1 MEETTVDRTDP
12 VLSRAEAWHQS
23 TLETLLDGCSWQYFL
38 TYIAQAEAAPKAS
51 STAGIAY
58 HLAIEMHEKARL
70 AGDPEGLPLKEM
82 LTIAETEVRGTLDEK
97 DVVDAAKAAVRNW
110 YSKPMKDGEPA
121 HREWLMQHTPV
132 AIEPYFRTPLVEGA
146 KPIAGWIDGVYRN
159 TDTGRLMLIDHKT
172 AKSLS
177 RWGYDGNEHRH
188 QATLYSVAL
197 ALTEELDYM
206 PEMVYLVSR
215 TSAGRGSSFEPARR
229 VQVQPDLLDVAE
241 LGDRVRKAEDIVA
254 RQEFVRRPE
263 WVLCDERWC
272 PFYERCM
279 GTGELAGTVQQV
291 LSLQGGQYITDHKE
305 VTA

>member
-1 MEETTVDRTDP
+1 VTGVDRTDP
-12 VLSRAEAWHQS
+12 VLSRASAWHQS

-38 TYIAQAEAAPKAS
+38 TYVAQAEAAPKAS

-58 HLAIEMHEKARL
+58 HLAIEMHERARQDG
-70 AGDPEGLPLKEM
+70 AEEGLPLKEM
-82 LTIAETEVRGTLDEK
+82 LAIAEKEVRDTMDEK
-97 DVVDAAKAAVRNW
+97 DVVDAAKAALRNW
-110 YSKPMKDGEPA
+110 YAKPMKDGELP
-121 HREWLMQHTPV
+121 HREWLMQHEPV

-159 TDTGRLMLIDHKT
+159 TDSKKLMLIDHKT

-197 ALTEELDYM
+197 ALTEDLDYM
-206 PEMVYLVSR
+206 PDMTYLISR
-215 TSAGRGSSFEPARR
+215 TSAGRGASFEPARR
-229 VQVQPDLLDVAE
+229 VTVQPDLLDVAE
-241 LGDRVRKAEDIVA
+241 LGDRVRKAEQMVA
-254 RQEFVRRPE
+254 DQEFVRRPE

-279 GTGELAGTVQQV
+279 GTGELAGTVEQV
-291 LSLQGGQYITDHKE
+291 WEKVKREGGS
-305 VTA
+305 VSV